1 MSLWTSN
8 SMLMTEKLINYLWD
22 KQEVSSNNITN
33 IETPGFKGSY
43 LTFEDEMRNRIDK
56 LKKKDAG
63 SIREAI
69 EDVTPTLRFTENEAK
84 RLDGNNVDIVA
95 EHAEMAKSGIQ
106 YQYAVRAIGD
116 DFIRLR
122 TAIKGT

>member
-8 SMLMTEKLINYLWD
+8 SILLTEKSINYLWD
-22 KQEVSSNNITN
+22 KQEVAANNIAN

-43 LTFEDEMRNRIDK
+43 LTFEDEMRGRIGK
-56 LKKKDAG
+56 LKRKNTKN
-63 SIREAI
+63 IRETI
-69 EDVTPTLRFTENEAK
+69 MDVQPKMRFTDNEAK

-106 YQYAVRAIGD
+106 YEYAIRAIGD
-116 DFIRLR
+116 DFTRLR

>member
-8 SMLMTEKLINYLWD
+8 SMLMTEKLVNYLWN
-22 KQEVSSNNITN
+22 KQEVAANNITN

-43 LTFEDEMRNRIDK
+43 LTFEDEMRTRIDR
-56 LKKKDAG
+56 LKKKDTG
-63 SIREAI
+63 NIREAI
-69 EDVTPTLRFTENEAK
+69 EDVKPTLRFTENEAK

-106 YQYAVRAIGD
+106 YQYAIRAIGD